1 MKVSSCRREHRGA
14 GAGLNRVTR
23 TPWGLVG
30 LLVAAGIVAAFHV
43 GKVPPSIPSI
53 REELGASLGQAG
65 WLLSIVNLIT
75 ALGGMAIAM
84 TADRFGH
91 RRLVLLGTALSV
103 AASGL
108 GAFAGSVDALLVGRF
123 FEGLGF
129 IAVVV
134 AIPTLLLRIAR
145 PADQRLAMTL
155 WTVYMPA
162 GAGSMMLI
170 AAVVLP
176 GTSWRI
182 AWLVAAAA
190 SALMLAALLLRA
202 LPRRELD
209 ALPVKRRPVLHEMA
223 EVASTGGPLAIALC
237 FGAYACCWYAV
248 IGFLPTL
255 QVDYLGF
262 STSTAAVVT
271 AAVTIV
277 NVGGNLGA
285 GWLMRHG
292 LPRVV
297 LIVGA
302 SASMALCA
310 AGIFVDGV
318 PDLLRLVLAG
328 VYSAVIGVVPAALF
342 TALPVHTPRPELVG
356 ASTGLLM
363 QGSNIG
369 GLLGPPITG
378 ALVVAGGWPAA
389 AWLTSV
395 ALGIAAAAGLFLHWR
410 ERRRLG
416 A

>member
-1 MKVSSCRREHRGA
+1 MKVSSWGRERRGA
-14 GAGLNRVTR
+14 SAGLNRATR

-53 REELGASLGQAG
+53 RAELGASLGQAG

-75 ALGGMAIAM
+75 ALGGMAIAL

-103 AASGL
+103 IASGL

-134 AIPTLLLRIAR
+134 AIPTLLLRVAR
-145 PADQRLAMTL
+145 PADQRLVMTL

-190 SALMLAALLLRA
+190 SALMLTALLLRA
-202 LPRRELD
+202 LPRHELD
-209 ALPVKRRPVLHEMA
+209 AFPVKRKPVLHEMA

-237 FGAYACCWYAV
+237 FGAYSCCWYTV

-255 QVDYLGF
+255 QVDHLGF
-262 STSTAAVVT
+262 STSTAAIVT

-277 NVGGNLGA
+277 NVAGNLAA

-297 LIVGA
+297 LVVGA
-302 SASMALCA
+302 TTSMALCA

-318 PDLLRLVLAG
+318 PDPLRLLLAG

>member
-1 MKVSSCRREHRGA
+1 M
-14 GAGLNRVTR
+14 
-23 TPWGLVG
+23 
-30 LLVAAGIVAAFHV
+30 AAFHV

-53 REELGASLGQAG
+53 RDELGASLAQAG
-65 WLLSIVNLIT
+65 WLLSMVSLIT
-75 ALGGMAIAM
+75 ALGGTAIALS
-84 TADRFGH
+84 ADRFGH
-91 RRLVLLGTALSV
+91 RRLILLGTALSV

-134 AIPTLLLRIAR
+134 AIPTLVLRIAR
-145 PADQRLAMTL
+145 PNDQRLAMTL
-155 WTVYMPA
+155 WSVYMPA

-170 AAVVLP
+170 AAMVLP

-202 LPRRELD
+202 LPRHELD
-209 ALPVKRRPVLHEMA
+209 PLPVKRRPVLHEMA
-223 EVASTGGPLAIALC
+223 EVASSGGPLAIALC
-237 FGAYACCWYAV
+237 FGAYSCCWYTV

-255 QVDYLGF
+255 QVERLGF
-262 STSTAAVVT
+262 ATSTAAIVT
-271 AAVTIV
+271 AAITIV
-277 NVGGNLGA
+277 NVGGNLAA

-292 LPRVV
+292 VARGVV
-297 LIVGA
+297 IVGA
-302 SASMALCA
+302 AASMAFCA

-328 VYSAVIGVVPAALF
+328 VSRPSSASCP
-342 TALPVHTPRPELVG
+342 PPCSRPELVG

-363 QGSNIG
+363 QVSNLGSLI
-369 GLLGPPITG
+369 GPPITG

-395 ALGIAAAAGLFLHWR
+395 ALAMTAAAGLFLHWR